1 MKKYLYFQ
9 TATDIEGTDTDEEAI
24 MVPADSLIMIEP
36 KSATVATMTFE
47 GKGIGEKGDADAGML
62 DAIEVELSVT
72 AANFEEFCRQI
83 SKFINADI
91 LNRDNSAYS
100 KDGMLV
106 VANSNTTSGVS
117 YFHSSVTACTA
128 ISVRATTA

>member
-24 MVPADSLIMIEP
+24 MVPVDSLIMIEP
-36 KSATVATMTFE
+36 QSATVAQMFFE
-47 GKGIGEKGDADAGML
+47 GKGLGDEDGATDLITVA
-62 DAIEVELSVT
+62 LSVT

-117 YFHSSVTACTA
+117 LFHSTVTACTS
-128 ISVRATTA
+128 ITIKTAAA

>member
-1 MKKYLYFQ
+1 MKKFLYFQ

-36 KSATVATMTFE
+36 TTAVAATMTFE

-62 DAIEVELSVT
+62 DTIEVELAVT

-117 YFHSSVTACTA
+117 LFHSTVTACNSIT
-128 ISVRATTA
+128 VRATTA